1 MRANAVHKFSSK
13 AKSAYM
19 GRVIASWNNRS
30 NASARI
36 ITTTLRDIRNETE
49 INSLKYLD
57 QPKIDQYIDS
67 LRDRL
72 ENGELKRSATSARI
86 SALNVIIKYADL
98 DIKPISASKEGLSRG
113 GIDTS
118 DKSNS
123 REAAEAINNVL
134 IQRLGSDPRNDAL
147 YHSLKLQETFGL
159 RAQESLAIKIADKD
173 PDASKLI
180 INKSDMPKA
189 SRPREIP
196 IRNDHQRQVLREAK
210 EFAQRNGWTS
220 LIEPSSSLS
229 QGKNYAYNTLA
240 DIRQEAGYP
249 EFHFHGERHYYA
261 HERFTEL
268 YYEKTGETLQCP
280 AVIDTDTKGW
290 RAFAANATGLSI
302 KQIRDLDKEIR
313 LEISGELGHGR
324 IDVTRYYL
332 G

>member
-1 MRANAVHKFSSK
+1 
-13 AKSAYM
+13 M

-57 QPKIDQYIDS
+57 QPTIDQYIDS

-86 SALNVIIKYADL
+86 SALNIIIKYADL

-134 IQRLGSDPRNDAL
+134 IQRLGSDLRNDAL

-240 DIRQEAGYP
+240 DIRREAGYP

-280 AVIDTDTKGW
+280 AVMDTDTKGW